1 MTSSGKTT
9 FMRRL
14 LEHKDE
20 MFVPNIERVIYF
32 YGQFQNE
39 FNEIEKNMPFIE
51 FEQGLPDHDKIIEL
65 SDPNKPTMFIIDD
78 LMSDCVDNKVIE
90 KLFTRISHHRK
101 ITVCY
106 LSQNLY
112 NQGKCA
118 RNINL
123 NTQYMV
129 LMRNPRDIN
138 QIKVLSNQTGFGKL
152 LVNAYNDVHSEPF
165 KYLVVDLSP
174 YTEDKYR
181 IRTNIFPK
189 EDTIIYTK

>member
-14 LEHKDE
+14 LEHKND
-20 MFVPNIERVIYF
+20 MFLPKLERVIYF

-39 FNEIEKNMPFIE
+39 FNDMEKHMPFLE
-51 FEQGLPDHDKIIEL
+51 FEQGLPNHDRIIEL
-65 SDPNKPTMFIIDD
+65 SDPNKHTLFILDD
-78 LMSDCVDNKVIE
+78 LMSDCVDNKDIGH
-90 KLFTRISHHRK
+90 LFTRTSHHRK
-101 ITVCY
+101 ITVCL

-112 NQGKCA
+112 CQGKLA

-152 LVNAYNDVHSEPF
+152 LVDAYNDVHSEPF
-165 KYLVVDLSP
+165 RYLVLDLSP

-181 IRTNIFPK
+181 VRSNIFPT